1 MKKLILLTVF
11 VASSAII
18 NYSAAQVRFNV
29 NVGFGLPGWIAA
41 GNTVAEYYYI
51 PEIDAYYDVPQREF
65 IYLNNGAWVF
75 SAGLPGMYAGFDL
88 YNCRKFPVYESRPYL
103 NGNYY
108 RDRYAGYRGNY
119 NYGYRQPMVVYNNS
133 RFNGRYGYDRDDHR
147 DRDDYYRN
155 DRRFDE
161 RRYEDHDHDRGG
173 WGNRRGH

>member
-18 NYSAAQVRFNV
+18 NYSVAQVRFNV

-41 GNTVAEYYYI
+41 GNAVAEYYYI

-103 NGNYY
+103 NGGYY
-108 RDRYAGYRGNY
+108 RDRYAEYRGNY
-119 NYGYRQPMVVYNNS
+119 NYGYRQPMMAYNYNS
-133 RFNGRYGYDRDDHR
+133 GFGERRYGYDRDEHR
-147 DRDDYYRN
+147 DRDNYYRN

-161 RRYEDHDHDRGG
+161 RRSEGHDRG
-173 WGNRRGH
+173 WGNRRDH